1 MILTSDLSNSE
12 HEFQA
17 TKELI
22 NKYIREN
29 RNLIRE
35 LEISKNYKA
44 QANQFAKEI
53 INLNKELLRE
63 KNLVINSIITF
74 NLIRIK
80 H

>member
-44 QANQFAKEI
+44 QANQYAKEI

-63 KNLVINSIITF
+63 KNLV
-74 NLIRIK
+74 RIK
-80 H
+80 Y

>member
-12 HEFQA
+12 HEFQI

-44 QANQFAKEI
+44 QANQYAKEI

-63 KNLVINSIITF
+63 KNLV
-74 NLIRIK
+74 RIK
-80 H
+80 Y